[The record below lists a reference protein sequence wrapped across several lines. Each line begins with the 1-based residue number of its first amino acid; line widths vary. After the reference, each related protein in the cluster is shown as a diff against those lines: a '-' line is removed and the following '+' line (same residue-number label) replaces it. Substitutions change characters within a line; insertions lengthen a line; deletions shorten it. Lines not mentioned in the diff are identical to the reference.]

1 MKILKLGSQGPIVEF
16 LQNILQKLELY
27 SCEIDGV
34 FGKIT
39 EDSVKLFQNQNM
51 LIQDGIVGPMTLRAL
66 KPYINGGLGFIIPTN
81 INYSYSILQINL
93 NSLKELYPFLEITS
107 VRK

>member
-1 MKILKLGSQGPIVEF
+1 MKTLKLGSQGPIVEF

-27 SCEIDGV
+27 SGEIDGI
-34 FGKIT
+34 FGKTT
-39 EDSVKLFQNQNM
+39 EDSVKLFQSQNM
-51 LIQDGIVGPMTLRAL
+51 LIQDGIVGPMMWRAL
-66 KPYINGGLGFIIPTN
+66 KPYINGGLGFIVPTN

-107 VRK
+107 ARK